1 MGFAITNSGV
11 DIHNGGYTSGGS
23 QQSIEND
30 LTKLRRQ
37 RDEYEQKKDLN
48 DTADIDE
55 KISSLEKR
63 INNLQQRLD
72 RLKSKQDEEEKDSGE
87 CQTCKNRKYQDGS
100 DDPGVSFKTAG
111 KIDPA
116 NAEAVVRGH
125 EYEHVNRNQSKAARE
140 DKEIVYQSVIIKHGI
155 CPECGDS
162 YVTGGQT
169 TTVTKP
175 KSDERYEVGMKDS
188 ESGKLLNVL
197 V

>member
-11 DIHNGGYTSGGS
+11 DIHNGGYSSGGS
-23 QQSIEND
+23 QRSIESD
-30 LTKLRRQ
+30 LAKLQKQ
-37 RDEYEQKKDLN
+37 RDEYERKN
-48 DTADIDE
+48 ETESSAE
-55 KISSLEKR
+55 NGAKISSLEKR

-72 RLKSKQDEEEKDSGE
+72 KLKAKETEKDNGE
-87 CQTCKNRKYQDGS
+87 CQTCKNRKYRDGS

-111 KIDPA
+111 KIPSA

-125 EYEHVNRNQSKAARE
+125 EYEHVNRNQAKAARE
-140 DKEIVYQSVIIKHGI
+140 DKEIVYQSVVIKHGI
-155 CPECGDS
+155 CPECGDT

-169 TTVTKP
+169 TTVTRTAK
-175 KSDERYEVGMKDS
+175 DDRYSVGMKGS

>member
-11 DIHNGGYTSGGS
+11 DIHNGGYSSGGS
-23 QQSIEND
+23 QCSIESD
-30 LTKLRRQ
+30 LAKLQKQ
-37 RDEYEQKKDLN
+37 RDEYERKNELESSAEN
-48 DTADIDE
+48 GA

-72 RLKSKQDEEEKDSGE
+72 KLKAEETEKDNGE
-87 CQTCKNRKYQDGS
+87 CQTCKNRKYRDGS
-100 DDPGVSFKTAG
+100 DDPGVSFKSPG
-111 KIDPA
+111 KIAPA

-125 EYEHVNRNQSKAARE
+125 EYEHVNRNQAKAARE
-140 DKEIVYQSVIIKHGI
+140 DKEIVYQSVVIKHGI
-155 CPECGDS
+155 CPECGDT

-169 TTVTKP
+169 TTVTRAAK
-175 KSDERYEVGMKDS
+175 DDRYSVGMKDS